1 MALYREFQTREE
13 IDAQYDVERAV
24 PDFMVYAR
32 QYLDSSAEARRAL
45 EGHYDVRY
53 GPTVAE
59 HIDVFPAARPN
70 APVLLFYHGG
80 YWRILAARDFSFV
93 ARGPVLN
100 GVTTMVVNYA
110 LCPTVTVDEITRQA
124 RAAAAW
130 AHANAR
136 RFNGDPGRLYAA
148 GHSAGGQ
155 MVAELLLTRWRED
168 YGLPDDIVRGG
179 FAISGVF
186 DLRPVRHSSMQPQI
200 RLDDGIVERNSPQFH
215 VRRVRPPLL
224 TAVGGDETSEFHR
237 QTDDFIGAWRAAGN
251 RAESLPMPG
260 ANHFTAISPFWDPD
274 SPMMHRL
281 NRFMGHQPPTGAA
294 PGSYRRDF
302 GRMPSSGLGR
312 RGGRW

>member
-32 QYLDSSAEARRAL
+32 QYLDSSAEARRL
-45 EGHYDVRY
+45 LRGEYDVRY
-53 GPTVAE
+53 GPTIAE
-59 HIDVFPAARPN
+59 YIDVFPADRPN
-70 APVLLFYHGG
+70 SPILLFYHGG
-80 YWRILAARDFSFV
+80 YWRILAARDFNFV

-100 GVTTMVVNYA
+100 GVTVMVVNYA
-110 LCPTVTVDEITRQA
+110 LCPAVTIDEITRQA

-155 MVAELLLTRWRED
+155 MVAELLLTKWRQE
-168 YGLPDDIVRGG
+168 YGLPDDTVRGG

-186 DLRPVRHSSMQPQI
+186 DLRPVKHSAMQREVQ
-200 RLDDGIVERNSPQFH
+200 LDDGMIERNSPHFH
-215 VRRVRPPLL
+215 VRRVRAPLL

-237 QTDDFIGAWRAAGN
+237 QTDDFVAAWRAVGN
-251 RAESLPMPG
+251 RTESVPMP
-260 ANHFTAISPFWDPD
+260 ATNHFTVISPFWDPA
-274 SPMMHRL
+274 SPMMLRL
-281 NRFMGHQPPTGAA
+281 NQFMSHRPPSGQA
-294 PGSYRRDF
+294 PGGYRRDF
-302 GRMPSSGLGR
+302 GRLPSSGLGR
-312 RGGRW
+312 RGDRQ